1 MFFIQFRWQS
11 DLQIEFD
18 LAFFFLWIGMFSEFG
33 THRYVLN
40 SHRQKLQM
48 IDIWILFWCGKKY
61 GGKQNPYTRI
71 SNSAATEIW
80 HFHSQILAITML
92 LHTTQTHSGGYG
104 NKKKKRE
111 REHLLFW
118 RREENKRNVKVKIC
132 SHKISTTIPQTSS
145 PYHRQKQQLAN
156 S

>member
-48 IDIWILFWCGKKY
+48 IDIWILFWCGKKNME
-61 GGKQNPYTRI
+61 GNKTHTLESATAPQLKFDI
-71 SNSAATEIW
+71 SI
-80 HFHSQILAITML
+80 HKFLQLQCCL
-92 LHTTQTHSGGYG
+92 LHRTQTHSGGYG
-104 NKKKKRE
+104 NKKKKKE
-111 REHLLFW
+111 K
-118 RREENKRNVKVKIC
+118 ENIYFSGEGKKTKEM
-132 SHKISTTIPQTSS
+132 SKLKFAHTKYPQQYHKHHPTTD
-145 PYHRQKQQLAN
+145 KN
-156 S
+156 NN